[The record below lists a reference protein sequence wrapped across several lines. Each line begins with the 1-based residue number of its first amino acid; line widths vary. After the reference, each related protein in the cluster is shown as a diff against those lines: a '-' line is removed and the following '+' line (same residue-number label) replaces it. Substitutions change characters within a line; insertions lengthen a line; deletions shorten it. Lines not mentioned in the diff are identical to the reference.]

1 MGLVSDYVINEK
13 YDVEHIILDNQ
24 QLLNIKDMASC
35 SSNSIIVY
43 DSNQHVNIKSFRYR
57 IQNKADENSKVKV
70 LPTLFASFNKISQG
84 PNKKNNFMIGRICTQ
99 DIFDNKQNLIIK
111 QNSTITSQILAIA
124 SNNNKLNDLIK
135 FSKPK

>member
-1 MGLVSDYVINEK
+1 M
-13 YDVEHIILDNQ
+13 ILDNQ
-24 QLLNIKDMASC
+24 QLLDIKDVASC

-43 DSNQHVNIKSFRYR
+43 DSQPHINIKSFRYR
-57 IQNKADENSKVKV
+57 IQNKSQENSKVKV
-70 LPTLFASFNKISQG
+70 LPTLFSSFNKISQG
-84 PNKKNNFMIGRICTQ
+84 SSKKNNFMIGRICTQ

-111 QNSTITSQILAIA
+111 QNSTITDKVLAIA